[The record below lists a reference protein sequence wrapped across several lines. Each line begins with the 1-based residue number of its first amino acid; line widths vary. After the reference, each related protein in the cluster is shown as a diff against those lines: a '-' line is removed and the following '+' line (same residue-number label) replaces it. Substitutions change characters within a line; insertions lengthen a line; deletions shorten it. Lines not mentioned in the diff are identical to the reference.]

1 MKVYGD
7 IDFGN
12 SGGEL
17 QNVTIEVVEVLPTEE
32 PIVEEDNE
40 VVGS

>member
-17 QNVTIEVVEVLPTEE
+17 KNVTIEDLIDAKEEVLTDEE
-32 PIVEEDNE
+32 
-40 VVGS
+40 